1 MYHIFDV
8 GGLLL
13 KRFHGCEAKAIDDGD
28 KQIASWQAALSDFLD
43 KHLFPL
49 LDAGTPPCQIIATW
63 DRGNTCRRSLW
74 ADYKKARR
82 EKEKSVVQE
91 KETKE
96 LFKQAETLFAYLGCK
111 QVWVPGEEA
120 DDVIALLC
128 QRLDGPKLIYT
139 VDEDLLALVD
149 AQTSVARGDQLHSL
163 SIQGASGANL
173 PYVLTSLRKAIV
185 GDSSDGYGGVP
196 RYGIGTF
203 DKLYA
208 AWGESGLLW
217 LQGVI
222 DNNTPQE
229 LQPYLADPL
238 VKKLYDA
245 WPDLLRCWSLAKLH
259 PEACYGSYRTYN
271 GTTQPKRPEWKV
283 RVPNAERVTGIL
295 TAMLSQTTA
304 EFQREEALAGL
315 MDRLVPYLPTH
326 TLITA
331 DNAQQ
336 LLDAMPAILA
346 SEVVA
351 YDFESSDKLQWEPFR
366 KASDK
371 NYVDVL
377 SQEVAGISIN
387 YGDNHQHTVY
397 VSFDHKDTANLGK
410 EWATWLLQAIDSR
423 EDRCVV
429 QNAGFELVVA
439 ARDLGYMPRAP
450 YDTAILASYVDENE
464 ESHLKGMS
472 QRVLNYRQASYLETT
487 FGKMMCE
494 LPADQVLN
502 YACDDSLVTALL
514 FDIYKITAKLEGY
527 WDFYQTYEVDPAV
540 DDAWNMIG
548 GVELDTERLEQLSQ
562 ESAIREKDAISAIH
576 AALAEHCSAPNEAEV
591 TVAAQT
597 LLQERWLTE
606 QFKVTEEAARTEKY
620 AKLWQEAWQGCLYSA
635 PQTEKQTKVFVPTP
649 TMVAQVIKYLDS
661 GAPTAANLGPK
672 QLRTWADQVEDFVNS
687 GSTARELLLEL
698 VDLLLAADK
707 YLAAGKRQGPAYERL
722 AAFCQDI
729 LDQHAPG
736 KVTTSGTALNFGS
749 NPQMQN
755 FLYGL
760 LRLPI
765 RRRSKPTQ
773 GSVRDVNKLPGSPAT
788 GLKAIAAALVYDVLP
803 GDWRQEVLENYAVV
817 AREQQLASL
826 YFSRLALWVHP
837 ADGKI
842 HPSIRNCGTMT
853 RRPTGSNPNFYQV
866 AKGPIRSMFPAG
878 EGKVF
883 VSLDFAAQEILITA
897 CTARDPVMLDAF
909 LQQPRLDI
917 HSLTASG
924 LSRALLPRLGIHTVK
939 ELNYEQFQAA
949 LHGEDAELRK
959 VCKIIRNKYAKQ
971 TAFGILYGS
980 SAVGLAE
987 NLQIPKDDAEAVF
1000 NAFMALYQRIPAW
1013 QRECSDFAR
1022 ANGYVLMPYG
1032 SRRHAEPDLWS
1043 DDRKLSGRQE
1053 RQLGN
1058 SCIQGAAAEILKVV
1072 RQGIFDSNMRERY
1085 QMGTILEIYD
1095 EITASVPVSLAK
1107 DYILELANLM
1117 RIQAPGFPVA
1127 LDVEASIGIT
1137 WGTQIEVGSPTPENI
1152 DRALAELGKLQ

>member
-43 KHLFPL
+43 KHLLPL
-49 LDAGTPPCQIIATW
+49 LKAGTPPCQIIAAW

-82 EKEKSVVQE
+82 EKEKSAIQE

-149 AQTSVARGDQLHSL
+149 AQTSVARGYQLHSL
-163 SIQGASGANL
+163 SIQGASGASL
-173 PYVLTSLRKAIV
+173 PYALTSLRKAIV

-245 WPDLLRCWSLAKLH
+245 WPDLLRGWSLARLH
-259 PEACYGSYRTYN
+259 PEACYGSYRAAN
-271 GTTQPKRPEWKV
+271 GSTQPKRPEWKV
-283 RVPNAERVTGIL
+283 RVPNAERVQGIL
-295 TAMLSQTTA
+295 KAMLTQTTA

-315 MDRLVPYLPTH
+315 MSTLVPYLPTH

-377 SQEVAGISIN
+377 SQEVAGISVN

-397 VSFDHKDTANLGK
+397 VSFDHANTANLGK

-464 ESHLKGMS
+464 EAHLKGMS
-472 QRVLNYRQASYLETT
+472 QRVLNYRQASYAETT

-514 FDIYKITAKLEGY
+514 FDLYKITAKLEGY

-548 GVELDTERLEQLSQ
+548 GVELDVARLEQLSQ
-562 ESAIREKDAISAIH
+562 ESALREKNAISAIH
-576 AALAEHCSAPNEAEV
+576 AALSEHCSAPNEAEV
-591 TVAAQT
+591 TAAAQT

-672 QLRTWADQVEDFVNS
+672 QLRTWADQVEDFAHS
-687 GSTARELLLEL
+687 SAARSDLLEL
-698 VDLLLAADK
+698 VNLLLAADK

-773 GSVRDVNKLPGSPAT
+773 GSVRETNKLPGSPAT

-803 GDWRQEVLENYAVV
+803 GDWRQAVLENYAVV

-826 YFSRLALWVHP
+826 YFGKLSLWVHP

-853 RRPTGSNPNFYQV
+853 RRPAGNSPNMLQV
-866 AKGPIRSMFPAG
+866 KKGDIRTMFPAP
-878 EGKVF
+878 EGYLT
-883 VSLDFAAQEILITA
+883 VSIDFSNQEVVLTACAAQ
-897 CTARDPVMLDAF
+897 DPVMLDAF
-909 LQQPRLDI
+909 SQTPRLNI
-917 HSLTASG
+917 HTLTASG
-924 LSRALLPRLGIHTVK
+924 IAHKLLPRLGVPCSGPLSYEEFLAGQHSQDEQIKKAYSTV
-939 ELNYEQFQAA
+939 
-949 LHGEDAELRK
+949 
-959 VCKIIRNKYAKQ
+959 RNKYAKQ
-971 TAFGILYGS
+971 LLFGIVYGS
-980 SAVGLAE
+980 SAVGVAE
-987 NLQIPKDDAEAVF
+987 TLLIPLPEAEALVEALF
-1000 NAFMALYQRIPAW
+1000 NLYQRIPAW
-1013 QRECSDFAR
+1013 QREVALFAR
-1022 ANGYVLMPYG
+1022 EHGYVEMPFG
-1032 SRRHAEPDLWS
+1032 SRRHAIADLWS
-1043 DDRKLSGRQE
+1043 DDRRLSGRQD
-1053 RQLGN
+1053 RQLSN
-1058 SCIQGAAAEILKVV
+1058 SVIQSGAAEVLKVV
-1072 RQGIFDSNMRERY
+1072 RQHMFDSNMRERY
-1085 QMGTILEIYD
+1085 ALRQVLPIYD
-1095 EITASVPVSLAK
+1095 EISSCVPESLVEDYIMELSDIMRVTPPGYPVGMEVEVSVGRTWGSQLEIGLPTRELIRETLAK
-1107 DYILELANLM
+1107 L
-1117 RIQAPGFPVA
+1117 
-1127 LDVEASIGIT
+1127 
-1137 WGTQIEVGSPTPENI
+1137 
-1152 DRALAELGKLQ
+1152 

>member
-49 LDAGTPPCQIIATW
+49 LDAGTPPCQIIAAW

-149 AQTSVARGDQLHSL
+149 EHTSVARGDQLHSL
-163 SIQGASGANL
+163 SIQGASGSSL
-173 PYVLTSLRKAIV
+173 PYALTSLRKAIV

-245 WPDLLRCWSLAKLH
+245 WPDLLRGWSLAKLH

-283 RVPNAERVTGIL
+283 RVPNAERVQGIL
-295 TAMLSQTTA
+295 QAMLSQTTA
-304 EFQREEALAGL
+304 EFQRDEALAGL
-315 MDRLVPYLPTH
+315 MERLVPYLPTH

-377 SQEVAGISIN
+377 SQEVAGISVN

-464 ESHLKGMS
+464 ESGLKAMS

-514 FDIYKITAKLEGY
+514 FDIYKITAKLKSY

-576 AALAEHCSAPNEAEV
+576 AALSEHCSAPNEAEV

-672 QLRTWADQVEDFVNS
+672 QLRTWADMMEDFAHS
-687 GSTARELLLEL
+687 SAARSDLLEL
-698 VDLLLAADK
+698 VNLLLAADK

-722 AAFCQDI
+722 AAFCQDV

-773 GSVRDVNKLPGSPAT
+773 GSVREVNKLPGSPAT

-803 GDWRQEVLENYAVV
+803 GDWRQAVLENYAVV

-826 YFSRLALWVHP
+826 YFSRYPLWLHP
-837 ADGKI
+837 ADGKL
-842 HPSIRNCGTMT
+842 HPSIRNCGTAT
-853 RRPTGSNPNFYQV
+853 RRPTGSNPNPYQI
-866 AKGPIRSMFPAG
+866 AKNDMRTMFPAG
-878 EGKVF
+878 EGRAF
-883 VSLDFAAQEILITA
+883 VSIDIAGQELAIAA
-897 CTARDPVMLDAF
+897 CTAKDPVLLDAF
-909 LQQPRLDI
+909 IQSPRMDV

-924 LSRALLPRLGIHTVK
+924 IAPVLLPRMGVPWQGKMT
-939 ELNYEQFQAA
+939 YEQFLDGLHSENEQVKAA
-949 LHGEDAELRK
+949 YKK
-959 VCKIIRNKYAKQ
+959 VRNKYAK
-971 TAFGILYGS
+971 ACNFGVIYGS
-980 SAVGLAE
+980 SALGLAE
-987 NLQIPKDDAEAVF
+987 NMLIEKSEAEAVF
-1000 NAFMALYQRIPAW
+1000 DAFMGIYKRIPVW
-1013 QRECSDFAR
+1013 QREVAEYAR
-1022 ANGYVLMPYG
+1022 QHGYVLMPFG

-1053 RQLGN
+1053 RQLSN
-1058 SCIQGAAAEILKVV
+1058 SQIQGAAAEMLKVI
-1072 RQGIFDSNMRERY
+1072 RQGIFDRNMRERY
-1085 QMGTILEIYD
+1085 QMRTVLGIYD
-1095 EITASVPVSLAK
+1095 ELTATVPLAVAK
-1107 DYILELANLM
+1107 DYILELAEIM
-1117 RIQAPGFPVA
+1117 RVQSPGFEVA
-1127 LDVEASIGIT
+1127 MEVEASIGFT
-1137 WGTQIEVGSPTPENI
+1137 WGAQVEVGVPTPENI
-1152 DRALAELGKLQ
+1152 DRALAELGKLT